1 MKSDF
6 LQIPCWM
13 VIMYMTFFKRGFI
26 KQMKTIIGMKKFI
39 ISFSLPLLLG
49 LVVAFPLS
57 AFADDRNSFYIY
69 VNSSSKPET
78 FSLNSLNKITFTNS
92 SMKMWED
99 TKMTEIPFSSIDFL
113 TLDEE
118 QTPSSPIT
126 SVKEIATDENICI
139 KYQASGDV
147 VIVEGKE
154 ALEGVAIYDL
164 QGRLVIS
171 DNSAAKAYRLSVA
184 KVRRGMFIVKV
195 TDNGKVKSQK
205 LVK

>member
-1 MKSDF
+1 MNNLF
-6 LQIPCWM
+6 RIPL
-13 VIMYMTFFKRGFI
+13 
-26 KQMKTIIGMKKFI
+26 
-39 ISFSLPLLLG
+39 LPLLLG
-49 LVVAFPLS
+49 LVVALPLS
-57 AFADDRNSFYIY
+57 AHADDRNSFYIY
-69 VNSSSKPET
+69 VNSSPTPET

-118 QTPSSPIT
+118 QTPSSPLT
-126 SVKEIATDENICI
+126 SVREIASDGNISI
-139 KYQASGDV
+139 NYQPAGDV

-164 QGRLVIS
+164 QGRLVAS
-171 DNSAAKAYRLSVA
+171 DTSSSKTYRLSVA

-195 TDNGKVKSQK
+195 TSGGKVKSQK

>member
-1 MKSDF
+1 MKH
-6 LQIPCWM
+6 LN
-13 VIMYMTFFKRGFI
+13 FFFY
-26 KQMKTIIGMKKFI
+26 
-39 ISFSLPLLLG
+39 SLLLLG
-49 LVVAFPLS
+49 LVAALPLS

-69 VNSSSKPET
+69 VNSSSTPET

-118 QTPSSPIT
+118 QTPSSLIT
-126 SVKEIATDENICI
+126 SVKEIAKDENISI
-139 KYQASGDV
+139 KYQAAGDV

-195 TDNGKVKSQK
+195 TDQGKVKSQK

>member
-13 VIMYMTFFKRGFI
+13 VIMYMTFSKRGFI
-26 KQMKTIIGMKKFI
+26 KLMKTIIGMKKFI

-57 AFADDRNSFYIY
+57 ALADDRNSFYIY
-69 VNSSSKPET
+69 VNSSSTPET

-99 TKMTEIPFSSIDFL
+99 AKMTEIPFSSIDFL

-126 SVKEIATDENICI
+126 SVKEIAKDENISI
-139 KYQASGDV
+139 KYQAAGDV

-164 QGRLVIS
+164 QGRLVVS
-171 DNSAAKAYRLSVA
+171 DNSAANAYRLSVA

-195 TDNGKVKSQK
+195 TDQGKVKSQK